1 MKLWSDS
8 FRDGGLLPPENAF
21 AVIDPDTHVRFSDN
35 RNPHLAWDDVPAGTE
50 SLVLFCID
58 VDVPSVGNDVN
69 RVGHSVAEDLPRT
82 EFFHWSLVDIPV
94 ALKSLAEGQFSDMVT
109 PRGKPGPEVPFLV
122 KNGTEHQLRHGLN
135 DYTGWFATDADMA
148 GNYYGYDGPCPPWND
163 ERIHHY
169 IFRLYALDIP
179 RLPLEGTFTG
189 KEARLAIRGHILDEA
204 QIVGVYSLNPAVAPT
219 LTR

>member
-1 MKLWSDS
+1 MHLRSDN
-8 FRDGGLLPPENAF
+8 FRDGQPIPPAF
-21 AVIDPDTHVRFSDN
+21 AFGKPGDPVALSDN
-35 RNPHLAWDDVPAGTE
+35 LSPHLAWREAPANTR
-50 SLVLFCID
+50 SLVLTCID

-94 ALKSLAEGQFSDMVT
+94 VLKSLAEGQFSDMVT